1 MPQSTNDMLNSH
13 PKPTSMFNPDAL
25 AACIDACMECAMTCT
40 SCADACLAEE
50 QHLQHLVRCIRLNL
64 DCADICTTTGA
75 IMSRRTMRDESVLR
89 AQLQAC
95 IAACRACGDECENH
109 ARDMHMEHCAVCAAA
124 CRRCEQ
130 ACQQLLG
137 NMQA

>member
-1 MPQSTNDMLNSH
+1 MPQSTNAMMTTH

-25 AACIDACMECAMTCT
+25 AACIDACMECATTCT

-50 QHLQHLVRCIRLNL
+50 HVQHLVRCIRLNL
-64 DCADICTTTGA
+64 DCADICAATGM
-75 IMSRRTMRDESVLR
+75 ILTRRTMRDETVLR

-95 IAACRACGDECENH
+95 IAACRACGDECDTH
-109 ARDMHMEHCAVCAAA
+109 ASEMSMEHCRVCADA

-130 ACQQLLG
+130 ACQALLG